1 MDKTNETNTGMENCN
16 KTCPACE
23 RHKNTPRSR
32 ETIHQLQNRL
42 NRIIGQL
49 NGTKNMLDE
58 NRYCGDVLVQLSAA
72 QSALKS
78 VAQIILKE
86 HMKTCVVEEIEKGNT
101 EIIDEAIDLIDRL
114 K

>member
-1 MDKTNETNTGMENCN
+1 MNKNTETNTGMENCDQ
-16 KTCPACE
+16 TCPACA
-23 RHKNTPRSR
+23 RHKNTPRSK
-32 ETIHQLQNRL
+32 ETVHRLQSRL

-58 NRYCGDVLVQLSAA
+58 NRYCGDILMQLSAA

-78 VAQIILKE
+78 VAEIILKE

-101 EIIDEAIDLIDRL
+101 DVIDEAVDLIDRL

>member
-1 MDKTNETNTGMENCN
+1 MDKNFEKNDFTASSG
-16 KTCPACE
+16 KSCPACE
-23 RHKNTPRSR
+23 KHKNTPRGE
-32 ETIHQLQNRL
+32 ETIRQLQSRL

-49 NGTKNMLDE
+49 NGTKNMLDD
-58 NRYCGDVLVQLSAA
+58 NRYCGDILVQLSAA

-86 HMKTCVVEEIEKGNT
+86 HMKTCVVEEIQKGNT
-101 EIIDEAIDLIDRL
+101 DVIDEAVDLIDRM